1 MNQPARI
8 PGTKFPVNPDITVYT
23 PPAYDMSNDPLYI
36 DRLPLPSY
44 DESTSSRH
52 SGVVKSIAENLREE
66 NYHTFTA
73 LPYAFRDIV
82 NHTPLTRKERK
93 RLLCRLCKALYNHDI
108 LHGN

>member
-52 SGVVKSIAENLREE
+52 PGVVKSIAENLR
-66 NYHTFTA
+66 
-73 LPYAFRDIV
+73 
-82 NHTPLTRKERK
+82 
-93 RLLCRLCKALYNHDI
+93 
-108 LHGN
+108 